1 MKRDATLAYRQI
13 IKQTILKYSQF
24 RPSYGAI
31 RLDPIFDETHDRY
44 GLMQVGWDHGRRI
57 RGNLIYVILR
67 DGKVA
72 IEYDGMEHGIFD
84 ALVRQGIPAD
94 DIILA
99 FQPEDKEQVSKS

>member
-1 MKRDATLAYRQI
+1 MDSTAYRQI

-24 RPSYGAI
+24 RPSHGAI

-44 GLMQVGWDHGRRI
+44 GLMQVGWDRGRRI

-84 ALVRQGIPAD
+84 DLVRQGIPAD

-99 FQPEDKEQVSKS
+99 FQPDPEKNISQS

>member
-1 MKRDATLAYRQI
+1 MDSTTYRQI

-24 RPSYGAI
+24 RSSHGAI
-31 RLDPIFDETHDRY
+31 RLDPIFDDVHDRY
-44 GLMQVGWDHGRRI
+44 GLMQVGWDRGRRI

-72 IEYDGMEHGIFD
+72 IEYDGMEQGIFD
-84 ALVRQGIPAD
+84 DLVRQGIPAD

-99 FQPEDKEQVSKS
+99 FQPDLEKNISQS